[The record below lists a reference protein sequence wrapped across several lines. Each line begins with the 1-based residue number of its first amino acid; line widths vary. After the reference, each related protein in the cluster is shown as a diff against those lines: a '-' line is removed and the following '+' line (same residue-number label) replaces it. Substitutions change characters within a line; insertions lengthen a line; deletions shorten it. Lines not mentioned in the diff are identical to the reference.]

1 MKVVTEVEAVM
12 LNFKH
17 VQDGQVHSLENPLD
31 LSQLLPQPTVDESSV
46 SNLLQ
51 KVVFVSKLLPKDVSV
66 QRVVSPYSQTF
77 SDNLRTEVIDVAAV
91 ELVAEDVVVV
101 VAHCHTFCFDD
112 KF

>member
-31 LSQLLPQPTVDESSV
+31 LLQLLPQPTVDESSV

-51 KVVFVSKLLPKDVSV
+51 KVAFVTVLHPKDAFV
-66 QRVVSPYSQTF
+66 QRFVFPCTQTF
-77 SDNLRTEVIDVAAV
+77 SGNPRTEVIVVVAA
-91 ELVAEDVVVV
+91 ELVAEVNHDPEVLL
-101 VAHCHTFCFDD
+101 FDH
-112 KF
+112 